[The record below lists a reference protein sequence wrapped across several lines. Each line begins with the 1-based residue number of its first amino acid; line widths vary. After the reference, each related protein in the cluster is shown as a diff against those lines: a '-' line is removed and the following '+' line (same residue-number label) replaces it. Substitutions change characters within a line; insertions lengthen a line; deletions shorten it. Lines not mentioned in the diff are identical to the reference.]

1 MTSIDNDPVLPFRV
15 SQLLFSRLCHD
26 LISPAAAVSNGL
38 ELLDDGQGRIDPDV
52 MGLLNVSAGFAPADV
67 DSVSGLLSIQE
78 VQDPAGNRER
88 AAKRGRDILEELD
101 RLRHGLLDGTYSEEK
116 LIRLVTLSRQQ
127 ADAVADPR
135 LREVIGEIELRAA
148 VELAKLGKEF

>member
-1 MTSIDNDPVLPFRV
+1 MKVANTRNASAAYYRRRKPAQNTAGGFSEAVQGND
-15 SQLLFSRLCHD
+15 Q
-26 LISPAAAVSNGL
+26 A
-38 ELLDDGQGRIDPDV
+38 
-52 MGLLNVSAGFAPADV
+52 SAGFAPADV

-78 VQDPAGNRER
+78 VQDLAGNRER
-88 AAKRGRDILEELD
+88 AAKRRRDILEELD
-101 RLRHGLLDGTYSEEK
+101 KLRHGLLDGTYSEEK